1 MPATQHAAAVS
12 TRAQGKYFDA
22 VLMRAWEKCEGARV
36 FVVVG
41 CDKVMTLGAAWKGER
56 AFGRHLGDCVCIG
69 RISLVHN
76 IEYLTLKNISACT
89 GPRMSLGCVWHWETL
104 VSKMA
109 WAMAESELGYVKG
122 RRDINCCGCNY
133 NY

>member
-41 CDKVMTLGAAWKGER
+41 CDKVMTLGAA
-56 AFGRHLGDCVCIG
+56 FGRHLGDCVCIG

-76 IEYLTLKNISACT
+76 IEYLTLKNISTCT
-89 GPRMSLGCVWHWETL
+89 RPRMGLGCICHWETL
-104 VSKMA
+104 VSKDGVCYGG
-109 WAMAESELGYVKG
+109 E
-122 RRDINCCGCNY
+122 
-133 NY
+133 